1 MNYGKG
7 EERSSSRSRS
17 PSMARYAAT
26 SAILTA
32 ISSKSDRAPT
42 SPTVS
47 ARPGWAIWDRRGPP
61 TPSVPGL
68 SSRNRQSAESFLLLA
83 HLSGDVVAEL
93 LLDILLGL
101 GIEVGHV
108 KHPANFDHFVILSG
122 DARGPFERL
131 FARLHLDD
139 PVAADHF
146 LRFGKR
152 TVSHFRFSAFEG
164 DAHAHRRGRGQPVER
179 QQHAGFP

>member
-1 MNYGKG
+1 MGRPCRR
-7 EERSSSRSRS
+7 RSGSF
-17 PSMARYAAT
+17 AGYAALHAET
-26 SAILTA
+26 IFGAMRRVAHIPHSRCIPQVGWV
-32 ISSKSDRAPT
+32 PT
-42 SPTVS
+42 SRKEREKWGT
-47 ARPGWAIWDRRGPP
+47 RGQLPAKP
-61 TPSVPGL
+61 
-68 SSRNRQSAESFLLLA
+68 ESFLLLA

-139 PVAADHF
+139 P
-146 LRFGKR
+146 
-152 TVSHFRFSAFEG
+152 
-164 DAHAHRRGRGQPVER
+164 
-179 QQHAGFP
+179 